1 MFVIGSSCKAK
12 AAGLVCTVQ
21 VLTGPDRLVV
31 APVTKQDHGMY
42 QCFVSSDWDMAQ
54 ATAEL
59 HLGGEYRPAQPT
71 AHRPMLALGVCPS
84 SVLTH
89 IQPHSLK
96 LSSMRQSK

>member
-1 MFVIGSSCKAK
+1 M
-12 AAGLVCTVQ
+12 Q

-59 HLGGEYRPAQPT
+59 HLGGEYRPTHPT
-71 AHRPMLALGVCPS
+71 DHRPTVALSIHPRS
-84 SVLTH
+84 SLTVRLRST
-89 IQPHSLK
+89 IRPHSFELFLYYYLIK
-96 LSSMRQSK
+96 